1 MEGIQTPGEKWE
13 SANVHMGKIIDHEL
27 RKFFFLSSPLW
38 LELLIRSTWN

>member
-27 RKFFFLSSPLW
+27 RNFFS
-38 LELLIRSTWN
+38 LLPPVIRITN

>member
-27 RKFFFLSSPLW
+27 RKFFSSPPPCD
-38 LELLIRSTWN
+38 